1 MKCINIRHPD
11 FIKLLEITG
20 KTSFELELD
29 IASFQNS
36 ENSDLFPTAQE
47 LYPNESLNQPEILF
61 GLETNDLE
69 FHVNTLNVIG
79 NFLENIGVEQRLVT
93 EFLAQ
98 DGSVV
103 KGALAAANF
112 LQGTVDIIENIE
124 QRPSAWNKLP
134 EEAAHWWYRLLKN
147 TSLKEALTESDK
159 TKLKNKELFEEN
171 YGEFV
176 ARVEDL
182 TEESIGQLIAE
193 TIKKIEEKNA
203 SPADYSFFRKFLEW
217 VNSVLDIFRT
227 TNQDPF
233 EVAAMKILASD
244 MSDLMSWEEYSA
256 LNNIVNFSD
265 VLTEQSVAPLDYTII
280 EDIGTVMTPEDWAA
294 VVGEYFRDDVNYYKF
309 RMAPKFESKYGAW
322 SPQFNTKQELDTWV
336 LTNITD
342 YTERQKVILQE
353 VRDNQLFFDRLLN
366 KTFRKKSKFLPKT
379 LKKYYSIINSTNLT
393 RFREWDISDNQ
404 AEIVKK
410 LSPQEKQQI
419 ELTNSYTNIA
429 PTLKA
434 LPGLLQ
440 KYKKNPIVLSE
451 SIKIDGAKKQ
461 ELAII
466 DGIKDLIKIENP
478 ELKSISAEEFV
489 AEAHNWLQ
497 TNYLLGFANET
508 AYLSYRTDQTFK
520 YISDRV
526 SDDDIDLNTM
536 TQEDVDRLPM
546 AERQRI
552 ANIVGLT
559 KQKPDVYHNKV
570 SLRFNDMYHLK
581 GGHFNKAPSAWG
593 NLTYFYT
600 GQNQWKDAVL
610 LHEIQ
615 NDNIEF
621 LRDYKVENKSVDDS
635 LGSYLKSINASLLT
649 NIDQIASGGK
659 KIVKDDGYKYEFK
672 HHKHLTSQLENFL
685 QQPLEQG
692 LNQLKESLNERIEL
706 YKSENSSSKKA
717 QELVDN
723 SYSKRRKFTSLQK
736 RGGIKSLLT
745 SEDIMY
751 FKSVLHELNTVEVEG
766 PAEWSPDD
774 NVMFPGDFG
783 IRNLKAKKEAFLQK
797 TAFRVA
803 ELNKK
808 YKELY
813 GEGAPYLSLEAPAK
827 PLPKALRRGRVINA
841 GTNRERTVGNN
852 SQELNESLDYLL
864 MHSEKK
870 ISAELSKDIVDMKKN
885 YIDAVKKEKA
895 YNFNVSLSKITQ
907 EQFSTLLENH
917 KYNQNLLSELIDA
930 SAQKDL
936 QSKAETTIDK
946 EGLMLQ
952 ETHVYEYLKQKALDK
967 KAELESKYAE
977 TQEKIKQ
984 TLEVEM
990 NYFTPLVHH
999 LIQKHIKQYGKEIPM
1014 YFSGYEITKLTQG
1027 SVRTALIYAGKD
1039 EINLVD
1045 KNEFTFNNITY
1056 YKHADGSVTKKENN
1070 QLTKTNQQEY
1080 EKAYQQATEEKAKEI
1095 KYEAAKQIGL
1105 IKDNVISQPV
1115 VLEEGQPYQIGKVTI
1130 QQDSVEQTLKN
1141 LNEYKKKSK
1150 ENLDRVINTILNIS
1164 NNRPIETGAIYNAMT
1179 QVSGVK
1185 LVWQKEIPGLKNN
1198 AGGYLVDLSNYN
1210 YNVPILYGLSK
1221 PVENEKN
1228 VVPLPE
1234 DLNDFINF
1242 DKICL

>member
-1 MKCINIRHPD
+1 MTCINLNHND
-11 FIKLLEITG
+11 FKSLLKETG
-20 KTSFELELD
+20 KSVFELELD
-29 IASFQNS
+29 VAYWQ
-36 ENSDLFPTAQE
+36 EQQATDLFPTAQQ
-47 LYPNESLNQPEILF
+47 LYSDESLNQPEILF

-69 FHVNTLNVIG
+69 FHVNTLNVIS
-79 NFLENIGVEQRLVT
+79 NFLENVGVEQRLVP

-112 LQGTVDIIENIE
+112 LQGTVDIIDNIE
-124 QRPSAWNKLP
+124 QRPFAWNKLP

-147 TSLKEALTESDK
+147 SSLKEALAESDK
-159 TKLKNKELFEEN
+159 TKLKNRELFEEN
-171 YGEFV
+171 YGELV

-203 SPADYSFFRKFLEW
+203 SSADYSFFRKFLEW
-217 VNSVLDIFRT
+217 INSILDIFKN

-244 MSDLMSWEEYSA
+244 MSDLMSWEEYNT
-256 LNNIVNFSD
+256 LNNVVNFSD
-265 VLTEQSVAPLDYTII
+265 VLTEQSSRPVDYTII
-280 EDIGTVMTPEDWAA
+280 RDIGYLSTVNTRRRVEGYQFMFENEEDPFSGSDK
-294 VVGEYFRDDVNYYKF
+294 VS
-309 RMAPKFESKYGAW
+309 PLFET
-322 SPQFNTKQELDTWV
+322 QQELDNWV
-336 LTNITD
+336 LANIPEHD
-342 YTERQKVILQE
+342 KRQEKILQE

-379 LKKYYSIINSTNLT
+379 LKKYYTIIDSTNLT
-393 RFREWDISDNQ
+393 RFRDWGISDVQ
-404 AEIVKK
+404 TEIIKK

-419 ELTNSYTNIA
+419 ELTNNYTNIA

-434 LPGLLQ
+434 LPGILQ

-478 ELKSISAEEFV
+478 ELKTISAESFV

-508 AYLSYRTDQTFK
+508 AYLSYRIDQTFK

-526 SDDDIDLNTM
+526 SDEDIDLNTM
-536 TQEDVDRLPM
+536 TQEDVNRLPM
-546 AERQRI
+546 EERQRI

-559 KQKPDVYHNKV
+559 KQNPDVYHNKV

-581 GGHFNKAPSAWG
+581 GGHFKMAPSAWG

-600 GQNQWKDAVL
+600 GQNKWKDAVL

-621 LRDYKVENKSVDDS
+621 LREYKAEDKSIEDS
-635 LGSYLKSINASLLT
+635 LESYLKSINASLMI

-659 KIVKDDGYKYEFK
+659 KIVKDFGYKYNFK
-672 HHKHLTSQLENFL
+672 HHKHLTNHLESSIH
-685 QQPLEQG
+685 QPLEQALG
-692 LNQLKESLNERIEL
+692 QLKENLNEKIEL
-706 YKSENSSSKKA
+706 YKAENNSPEKA
-717 QELVDN
+717 QQLVEKA
-723 SYSKRRKFTSLQK
+723 YSQK
-736 RGGIKSLLT
+736 RIFSDILKKGGIKAFLSESELTELKNLLVDLNLEPIQQGEWNPYDNTFDGEVSLKT
-745 SEDIMY
+745 KKQK
-751 FKSVLHELNTVEVEG
+751 FRKKSIEIV
-766 PAEWSPDD
+766 
-774 NVMFPGDFG
+774 
-783 IRNLKAKKEAFLQK
+783 RNLNSKL
-797 TAFRVA
+797 V
-803 ELNKK
+803 N
-808 YKELY
+808 LY
-813 GEGAPYLSLEAPAK
+813 GSNAPIIDLVPSAK
-827 PLPKALRRGRVINA
+827 PLPKSQRNPRVINA
-841 GTNRERTVGNN
+841 NTANRRVIGNASDN
-852 SQELNESLDYLL
+852 LNESVNYLL
-864 MHSEKK
+864 FNSEKIQNK
-870 ISAELSKDIVDMKKN
+870 ELAKNITEFKKN
-885 YIDAVKKEKA
+885 YLDAVKKEKA

-907 EQFSTLLENH
+907 EQFNTLLENH
-917 KYNQNLLSELIDA
+917 KYNQNLLSELIDNYA
-930 SAQKDL
+930 RKELD
-936 QSKAETTIDK
+936 SKSEITSTDK
-946 EGLMLQ
+946 EDLMLHM
-952 ETHVYEYLKQKALDK
+952 THVYEYLKQKALDK
-967 KAELESKYAE
+967 KAELKSKYSE
-977 TQEKIKQ
+977 TQDKIKQ
-984 TLEVEM
+984 TLEIEM

-1045 KNEFTFNNITY
+1045 KESFDLGNDRYSYTTLNTLDYRKNGNIIS
-1056 YKHADGSVTKKENN
+1056 KQDF
-1070 QLTKTNQQEY
+1070 

-1105 IKDNVISQPV
+1105 VKDNIISQPV
-1115 VLEEGQPYQIGKVTI
+1115 VLEESQPYQIGKI
-1130 QQDSVEQTLKN
+1130 IKQQDTLEQALKN
-1141 LNEYKKKSK
+1141 LNDYKKKSK
-1150 ENLDRVINTILNIS
+1150 ENLDRVVNTIMNIS
-1164 NNRPIETGAIYNAMT
+1164 NNKPIETGAIYNAMT

-1185 LVWQKEIPGLKNN
+1185 LVWQEEIPGLKNN

-1221 PVENEKN
+1221 PVENKKN
-1228 VVPLPE
+1228 VVTLPE
-1234 DLNDFINF
+1234 NELDQYLNF